1 MIDVISVIIAFLRV
15 LLGFVLVLFIPGFF
29 LTLVFFPKISE
40 IQIFERLVYSVVL
53 RHRNGNCISSFH
65 GCRIRGQYY
74 PLEYC
79 LWNFVGFIC
88 FYYNLDSAIVFSGN
102 LYANKKVFHFK
113 ILHVK
118 DEKMRVFDE

>member
-53 RHRNGNCISSFH
+53 SIGTVIASVLFMDVALGVNTT
-65 GCRIRGQYY
+65 
-74 PLEYC
+74 PL
-79 LWNFVGFIC
+79 N
-88 FYYNLDSAIVFSGN
+88 IVFGILSVSFVFIIIWILR
-102 LYANKKVFHFK
+102 LYFPETFMRIKKFF
-113 ILHVK
+113 ILK
-118 DEKMRVFDE
+118 FYTLKMKK